1 METTAPLTLFNS
13 LTRRTEPFVSVHA
26 GEARVYTCGP
36 TVYNYPHIGNMR
48 AYVFADVLGR
58 TLSFKGYK
66 LTHVINITD
75 VGHLTDD
82 ADDGEDK
89 MERMAAAQK
98 QSIWDIAEHYKQAY
112 WADVRALNIRQP
124 AQWTVATDYVAQMI
138 EFAKGIAAKHCYEL
152 ESGLYFDVSTVAD
165 YGRLAR
171 AQTEDG
177 EGRIEA
183 VEGKRNAA
191 DFAIWRKT
199 PPGEKRQMEWPSPWG
214 MGAPGWHL
222 ECSVMSGAVLGF
234 PFDIHTGGIDH
245 REIHHP
251 NEIAQNQAHCCTNGL
266 DDAANSGA
274 KVWMHNNFLVE
285 RSGKMSKSS
294 GEFLRL
300 QLLID
305 KGYHPLAYRLLCLQA
320 HYRSELEFS
329 WEGLGAA
336 LTRLKR
342 MVNQAELLA
351 NPPTLPLIRHAKFEA
366 ALAKFDAA
374 ISDDLN
380 TPLALTAFEEAL
392 AVKKV
397 DEAIKRSVV
406 AHMDSVLG
414 LGFFSSYGRH
424 EELEREDLRLRPKS
438 ATITEAEIE
447 ATLAARKEARAAKDF
462 ARSDALRDELA
473 AKGVEV
479 MDGDPLGWEWKL
491 G

>member
-1 METTAPLTLFNS
+1 MSQTQSLTLFNS
-13 LTRRTEPFVSVHA
+13 LTRQLEPFEPVHQ
-26 GEARVYTCGP
+26 GEARVYSCGP

-58 TLSFKGYK
+58 TLSFKGYR

-82 ADDGEDK
+82 ADTGEDK
-89 MERMAAAQK
+89 MEKMAAEKA

-112 WADVRALNIRQP
+112 WADVQALNIRQP
-124 AQWTVATDYVAQMI
+124 AQWTIATDYVPQMI
-138 EFAKGIAAKHCYEL
+138 DFAKGIAEKHCYEL
-152 ESGLYFDVSTVAD
+152 DSGLYFDVSTVAD

-171 AQTEDG
+171 AHTDEG

-199 PPGEKRQMEWPSPWG
+199 PAGETRQMEWDSPWG
-214 MGAPGWHL
+214 RGAPGWHL
-222 ECSVMSGAVLGF
+222 ECSVMSGEVLGF

-266 DDAANSGA
+266 DVAANSGA

-305 KGYHPLAYRLLCLQA
+305 KGYHPLAYRMMCLQA

-342 MVNQAELLA
+342 LVIGVERLRGKAADEPPGHADMTLSQIDERISNDLTTAEVLVIAESIAGMKGFASDRL
-351 NPPTLPLIRHAKFEA
+351 
-366 ALAKFDAA
+366 DAIFKA
-374 ISDDLN
+374 DQL
-380 TPLALTAFEEAL
+380 
-392 AVKKV
+392 
-397 DEAIKRSVV
+397 
-406 AHMDSVLG
+406 LG
-414 LGFFSSYGRH
+414 LGLDTLDRA
-424 EELEREDLRLRPKS
+424 DLRIRPK
-438 ATITEAEIE
+438 AAQITEPEIE
-447 ATLAARKEARAAKDF
+447 AALAARKEARAAKDF
-462 ARSDALRDELA
+462 ARSDVLRDELA

-479 MDGDPLGWEWKL
+479 MDGDPLGWDWKL
-491 G
+491 S